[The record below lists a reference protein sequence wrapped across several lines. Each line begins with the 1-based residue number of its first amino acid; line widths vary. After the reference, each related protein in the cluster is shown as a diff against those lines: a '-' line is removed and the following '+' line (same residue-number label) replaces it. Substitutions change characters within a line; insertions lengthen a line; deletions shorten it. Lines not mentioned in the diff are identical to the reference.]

1 MPSPR
6 PWRPPPLHGGGGDEA
21 SPLSKSWERGSG
33 GEGCTGRRTPPVV
46 HTLLVAIGVWM
57 DVIGSGGQVGMTVN
71 GGIGEPVLLDEG
83 LWQIDLGF
91 QGTPEV
97 IAAYLL
103 AGNGELAVIET
114 GPSTTLPALRAGIV
128 AAGFAVSDL
137 TAILVTH
144 IHLDHS
150 GAAGVLLDEAPNAQ
164 VFVHPIG
171 APHLIDP
178 ARLVSSAGRIYG
190 DKMEPLWGEVRGIAA
205 ERVVALDD
213 DQPVSVAGRVIAA
226 LHTPGHASHHLAFWD
241 AAEGRAFTGDVGG
254 STSRGPPTSAR
265 RPRRRTWTQQDGGSS
280 ISRLQ
285 NLGASHLCLTHF
297 GTVDDPAPTWRRCRR
312 SWRSSCAWAR
322 RWSTGATTRR
332 L

>member
-1 MPSPR
+1 
-6 PWRPPPLHGGGGDEA
+6 
-21 SPLSKSWERGSG
+21 
-33 GEGCTGRRTPPVV
+33 
-46 HTLLVAIGVWM
+46 
-57 DVIGSGGQVGMTVN
+57 MTEN
-71 GGIGEPVLLDEG
+71 GGIGVPVALDDE

-103 AGNGELAVIET
+103 AGNGELALIET
-114 GPSTTLPALRAGIV
+114 GPSSTLAALRAGIV

-150 GAAGVLLDEAPNAQ
+150 GAAGVLLDEAPQAQ

-178 ARLVSSAGRIYG
+178 ARLVNSATRIYAER
-190 DKMEPLWGEVRGIAA
+190 MEPLWGEVRGIAA
-205 ERVVALDD
+205 ERVVALED

-241 AAEGRAFTGDVGG
+241 AAAGRAFTGDVGG
-254 STSRGPPTSAR
+254 IHIPATPYVCPPTPPPDLDAAAWR
-265 RPRRRTWTQQDGGSS
+265 AS
-280 ISRLQ
+280 IARLQ
-285 NLGASHLCLTHF
+285 SLGARQLCLTHF
-297 GTVDDPAPTWRRCRR
+297 GTVADPATHLTALSTELDVFLRLGEEMVDRGDDQEAMTAQIHARMADQIGDVPPEKLDRLEWATPSYMAAMGLTRWVTKSRR
-312 SWRSSCAWAR
+312 A
-322 RWSTGATTRR
+322 
-332 L
+332 